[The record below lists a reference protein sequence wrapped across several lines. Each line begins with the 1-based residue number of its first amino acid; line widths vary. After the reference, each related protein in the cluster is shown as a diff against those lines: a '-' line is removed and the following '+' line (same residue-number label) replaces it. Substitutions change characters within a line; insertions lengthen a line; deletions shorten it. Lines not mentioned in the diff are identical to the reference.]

1 MDEKQLAKSKENDSK
16 SQKDKENELKKRQK
30 IEQKKANKI
39 VLSPF
44 KSLLFASMIFTII
57 GFLVFY
63 FGSEFD
69 IVESSYR
76 AFLIFSIIY
85 VGVGLLVLIFFYAL
99 YRIKVNE
106 QNPNNNKKSNY
117 NFDENEMDRI
127 IEESTIDDNL

>member
-16 SQKDKENELKKRQK
+16 SQKEKENELKKRQK

-44 KSLLFASMIFTII
+44 KSLLFASLIFTII

-106 QNPNNNKKSNY
+106 QNPNNIKKSNY
-117 NFDENEMDRI
+117 NFDENEMNRI
-127 IEESTIDDNL
+127 IEESTLDDNL